1 MRDRISRQSW
11 DASLLLA
18 CACLLVFLMSA
29 LFGSIFP
36 LLPSL
41 SEGRSNLF
49 AAFIVSGHPIG
60 GLVGA
65 LPMVVVAR
73 RYGMHVAAISGAVV
87 FVAGTVLVAAFEG
100 WWLVLGRFGIGL
112 GGTFLW
118 QAAFAWAI
126 NVARQSR
133 RGRTIGALWA
143 GAALGGMVGPQ
154 LGALAAETTR
164 WVLVVPAALL
174 LLVSLSLEL
183 APRYV
188 FTDPTSFGHVVRAFR
203 TRMGA
208 GAIGLQAVLAFGFL
222 LVSTLAPLVLSD
234 RGLSAAQLGIVFTT
248 AAVLAAVATPFSGR
262 IVDRGR
268 LQSLVVA
275 ALGAMA
281 VAALALPLVQ
291 STEVAVLVVLVLLT
305 ANSVGN
311 VPTGVLMAT
320 VVERE
325 RIDQSLNLAIGS
337 LLWSAAAL
345 IGSLTAGAFSS
356 EWPAM
361 IALAVLNGA
370 ALLAVLHWRPALQTA
385 PARERSTA

>member
-1 MRDRISRQSW
+1 
-11 DASLLLA
+11 
-18 CACLLVFLMSA
+18 
-29 LFGSIFP
+29 
-36 LLPSL
+36 
-41 SEGRSNLF
+41 
-49 AAFIVSGHPIG
+49 
-60 GLVGA
+60 
-65 LPMVVVAR
+65 MVVVAR
-73 RYGMHVAAISGAVV
+73 RFGMHVAAIFGGVV
-87 FVAGTVLVAAFEG
+87 VVLGTILLAALDG

-112 GGTFLW
+112 GGAFLW

-126 NVARQSR
+126 NVAGLRR

-143 GAALGGMVGPQ
+143 GAALGGMVGPL

-164 WVLVVPAALL
+164 WVLIAPAVLL
-174 LLVSLSLEL
+174 LLASLSLEL

-188 FTDPTSFGHVVRAFR
+188 FTDPTSFAHVARAFR

-234 RGLSAAQLGIVFTT
+234 RGLSAAQLGVVFTT

-268 LQSLVVA
+268 LRSLVVA

-281 VAALALPLVQ
+281 IAALTLPLLQ
-291 STEVAVLVVLVLLT
+291 STAAAVLVVLVLLT

-320 VVERE
+320 VVERQ

-337 LLWSAAAL
+337 LLWAAAAL
-345 IGSLTAGAFSS
+345 IGALTAGIFSS

-361 IALAVLNGA
+361 IALAFLNGA
-370 ALLAVLHWRPALQTA
+370 ALVAILRWQPPLQPVA
-385 PARERSTA
+385 AAEHSTA

>member
-1 MRDRISRQSW
+1 
-11 DASLLLA
+11 
-18 CACLLVFLMSA
+18 MSS
-29 LFGSIFP
+29 LFGAVFP

-41 SEGRSNLF
+41 SEGRSNMF
-49 AAFIVSGHPIG
+49 ASFIVSGHPIG
-60 GLVGA
+60 SLVGA

-73 RYGMHVAAISGAVV
+73 RYGMHVAAISGALV
-87 FVAGTVLVAAFEG
+87 FAAGTTIFAALDG
-100 WWLVLGRFGIGL
+100 WWLVVGRFGIGL
-112 GGTFLW
+112 GGAFLW

-126 NVARQSR
+126 NVAEPGR
-133 RGRTIGALWA
+133 RGRTIGILWA
-143 GAALGGMVGPQ
+143 GAALGGIVGPQ

-164 WVLVVPAALL
+164 WVLVVPAGLL
-174 LLVSLSLEL
+174 ILVSLYLEF

-188 FTDPTSFGHVVRAFR
+188 FTDPASFGRVVRAFR

-234 RGLSAAQLGIVFTT
+234 RGLSAAQLGVVFTT
-248 AAVLAAVATPFSGR
+248 AAVLAVITTPSAGR
-262 IVDRGR
+262 VVDRGR
-268 LQSLVVA
+268 LRSLVVVALAAMVVA
-275 ALGAMA
+275 AL
-281 VAALALPLVQ
+281 VLPLLQ
-291 STEVAVLVVLVLLT
+291 STAVAVLVVLVLLT

-337 LLWSAAAL
+337 LLWAGAAL
-345 IGSLTAGAFSS
+345 IGALTAGAFSS

-361 IALAVLNGA
+361 IALAALNGA
-370 ALLAVLHWRPALQTA
+370 ALIAILLWRPALPTVSA
-385 PARERSTA
+385 GERSTA